1 MNYDLT
7 CTNWT
12 IQVLDH
18 AIQTE
23 NPEVLTPEDLTL
35 LREAAELYRSVLILR
50 SLK

>member
-1 MNYDLT
+1 MNYDLI

-18 AIQTE
+18 AIQAE
-23 NPEVLTPEDLTL
+23 TPELAIEDLAL
-35 LREAAELYRSVLILR
+35 LREAAELYRSVLIIR